1 MENTGQI
8 DFQSIL
14 PQKNINKPDQVEA
27 SIEDKKADPNENTQR
42 EIQNIHLQP
51 RLDKDDVANE
61 EEHKLVSAIDISN
74 KPLLHAKTF
83 SLFSFLQSEIII
95 DVTKVTFVMRELFMA
110 KNTASVPVQDIVQV
124 DLLSTPFF
132 ASIELKTLMSEEI
145 NRTFKITYL
154 DKKQAHQAQD
164 IIQGLEIAMKQGI
177 DLTQV
182 QNDSLLQQIEEL
194 GRSAV

>member
-1 MENTGQI
+1 METTGQI

-14 PQKNINKPDQVEA
+14 PKKGTKKPVQVEA
-27 SIEDKKADPNENTQR
+27 KINNRKVDPKEVTQWV
-42 EIQNIHLQP
+42 IQNSHPLP
-51 RLDKDDVANE
+51 TPEKDDVANE

-83 SLFSFLQSEIII
+83 SVFSFLQSEIII
-95 DVTKVTFVMRELFMA
+95 DVTKVTFVMRELFMG
-110 KNTASVPVQDIVQV
+110 KSTASVPVQDIVQV
-124 DLLSTPFF
+124 DLITTPFF